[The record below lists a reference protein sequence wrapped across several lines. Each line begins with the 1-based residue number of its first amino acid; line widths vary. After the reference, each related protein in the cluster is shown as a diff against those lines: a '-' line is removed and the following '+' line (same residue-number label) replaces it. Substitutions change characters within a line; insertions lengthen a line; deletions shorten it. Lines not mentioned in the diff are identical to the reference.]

1 MPSPLPSRTGSAYL
15 AWTDL
20 TATVSSHPL
29 LAVIAVATCTATSLA
44 NAYLNLEEDISTRAI
59 VSGLGLAATE
69 ALLLTPVLLAS
80 HRFVILG
87 ETTQDYIRALSTRR
101 FWRFFLLSA
110 AIVATLFVPILL
122 ARWRPIVDEIYTPAL
137 YVGIASFVAASLW
150 LSLLFPAIAVD
161 APSAGLR
168 NAIAD
173 IGGNVWRIFWVGVL
187 ALLPLLIGTMVVGG
201 IQAMIFEDLSDVT
214 LRLAFAPL
222 EGAMI
227 AATYVLLVLIASRF
241 YLALGDRLRQSGP
254 VATRACPQLSQMIAA
269 ARWIAARKFRAVL
282 S

>member
-1 MPSPLPSRTGSAYL
+1 VDRSHGHGAQPSAACG
-15 AWTDL
+15 
-20 TATVSSHPL
+20 
-29 LAVIAVATCTATSLA
+29 IAVVACTATSLA
-44 NAYLNLEEDISTRAI
+44 NACLNLDEDISTRAI
-59 VSGLGLAATE
+59 VSGFGLAVTE
-69 ALLLTPVLLAS
+69 AFLLTPVLLAS

-110 AIVATLFVPILL
+110 AIVAMLFVPILL
-122 ARWRPIVDEIYTPAL
+122 TRWRSIVDEIYTPAL

-187 ALLPLLIGTMVVGG
+187 ALLPLLIATMVVGG
-201 IQAMIFEDLSDVT
+201 IQAMIFEDLSDFP
-214 LRLAFAPL
+214 LRIAFAPL

-241 YLALGDRLRQSGP
+241 YLAVGDRLIRS
-254 VATRACPQLSQMIAA
+254 SEAA
-269 ARWIAARKFRAVL
+269 I
-282 S
+282 